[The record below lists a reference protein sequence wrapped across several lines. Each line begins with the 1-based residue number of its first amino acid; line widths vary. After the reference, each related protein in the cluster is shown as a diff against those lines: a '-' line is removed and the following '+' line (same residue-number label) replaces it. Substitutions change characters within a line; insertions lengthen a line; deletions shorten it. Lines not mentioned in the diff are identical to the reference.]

1 MEIYL
6 IFFLFWFKNSIF
18 DKKWTILKL
27 EEILDL
33 TGGSIDVFSDVLDT
47 FLDYIDEFPLN
58 VINCLEK
65 IIKNQVGTN
74 GYLLFET
81 KYEPLL
87 AGLLRSEDQEAKDKT
102 RNLINFLGSRDL
114 HYFRDLLN

>member
-1 MEIYL
+1 MELWEERLLVIKNSSVDNYRREL
-6 IFFLFWFKNSIF
+6 VFFLFWFKNSIF

-58 VINCLEK
+58 VINF
-65 IIKNQVGTN
+65 Q
-74 GYLLFET
+74 
-81 KYEPLL
+81 
-87 AGLLRSEDQEAKDKT
+87 
-102 RNLINFLGSRDL
+102 
-114 HYFRDLLN
+114 